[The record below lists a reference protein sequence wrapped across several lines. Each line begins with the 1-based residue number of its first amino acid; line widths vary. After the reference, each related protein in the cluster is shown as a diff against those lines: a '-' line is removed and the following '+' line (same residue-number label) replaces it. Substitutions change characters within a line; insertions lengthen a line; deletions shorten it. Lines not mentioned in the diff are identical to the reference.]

1 MELWDNF
8 KWPNIWVI
16 KDGVPKIGAQGSK
29 MVSEEIIAKCFKFD
43 ENYKLTDSRSST
55 NLKHKSMKK
64 WRHIIITLLQASNRI
79 KSS

>member
-29 MVSEEIIAKCFKFD
+29 MVCEEIMAKCFKLD

-64 WRHIIITLLQASNRI
+64 RRHIIITLLQASNRI